1 MKQPIDILFKRI
13 FKNTSNI
20 RKNKRVIVKFDNK
33 VGMLYFGS
41 VDQRHDDHQV
51 VRGFT
56 VSSTHKDSHYSVGS
70 VNSYDVTI
78 VNRSDIIIQ
87 PDKRT
92 SDYNWLI
99 MSFRLKTQHSLPHI
113 FIKSKQHN
121 DKPYEVLFDIFP
133 IMQEVKLGVLEE
145 YSEDFVSRFSV
156 YSQPAKAVESER
168 LIPAATARVLA
179 AHLWPLSVEI
189 HDGFLYLYS
198 DSDKVDSHLLD
209 NMLKDGLW
217 LAAFLDNRSEVI

>member
-1 MKQPIDILFKRI
+1 MKQPISILFKRV
-13 FKNTSNI
+13 FKNSSNI
-20 RKNKRVIVKFDNK
+20 RKNKRVITKFDNK
-33 VGMLYFGS
+33 VGMIYFGS
-41 VDQRHDDHQV
+41 VDQRQDDHQV
-51 VRGFT
+51 MRGFT

-70 VNSYDVTI
+70 INGYDVAL
-78 VNRSDIIIQ
+78 VNRSDVIIQ
-87 PDKRT
+87 HDKSI
-92 SDYNWLI
+92 SDYDWLV
-99 MSFRLKTQHSLPHI
+99 MSFRLQTKRSLPHI

-133 IMQEVKLGVLEE
+133 VMQEFKPGILEE
-145 YSEDFVSRFSV
+145 YSEDFISRFSM
-156 YSQPAKAVESER
+156 YSSPAKAIESEK
-168 LIPAATARVLA
+168 LIPAATARILA

-189 HDGFLYLYS
+189 YEGYLYIYS